1 MQYMR
6 RKVSRMI
13 HKGKKVIAWLLLAVM
28 LLSMPGGEVYA
39 EDIPQTSEEQSDI
52 KVEETQNNEVTDQ
65 DNASENN
72 SSNADENVV
81 SAEEPEEVEENISNQ
96 DQTQT
101 TDQPV
106 SNSSEETTADF
117 TQQGLINYVGID
129 FPYLETPAEQNIV
142 ISYGDGTENVSEA
155 KVIVNKNDGS
165 VLEISLSKKE
175 GELFMFTNSF
185 DETATG
191 VYELMDFVYVQ
202 DGIEQTIHLADT
214 GIKAMFGV
222 NEEYPGYNEPA
233 EVVTEDVS
241 EQEVEMSVVDVKSG
255 NIEET
260 ATGIEDA
267 IQATEEK
274 VGQAQKSRASRT
286 AATQKD
292 GNLVVVLD
300 PGHGGK
306 DSGAVGVNGVYEK
319 NLTLKIAQ
327 YCKAELEQYNG
338 VTVYMTRTD
347 DTYPGGTGDA
357 AADLDNRVAYAK
369 NKGADVLVS
378 IHLNSTGTGSAN
390 GAEVYFP
397 NSSYRPEIG
406 NEGMNLAQKVH
417 DELVSLG
424 IHGRGI
430 KIRNTENGSIYPDG
444 SPSDYYGLIY
454 RAKKAELPA
463 IIIEHAFIDNPSDY
477 NNFLSSDEKLQ
488 KLGIADATGI
498 AKTYGLSKG
507 ASIRVEHK
515 NDFAGNAQ
523 INVTGIGNNGKVKIW
538 NEETGALKEYTLA
551 TGKQTI
557 DFNVAEYN
565 NARGTFYV
573 EALDSSGQSLLKET
587 FYVSKDTSSTITI
600 DSGGTETKYVVDIKF
615 ADMPKE
621 VIGVQVPVWTK
632 TDQSD
637 LKWLNAKQVV
647 AGEWQ
652 ATFNIQDYKVG
663 GMYNVHAYVQ
673 LEDGTQIGIASRTT
687 EVTKPSFS
695 GEVLN
700 YSEEAGTFEVVISEI
715 NSPSGVDMIQ
725 VPVWCADD
733 QSDLIW
739 YNAEKQSDGTYKIK
753 VSIANHGYAIGAYKI
768 NVYLTAGN
776 GIVTGKN
783 LGDLEVSFPKTEICV
798 ENIGNRET
806 QYCVEVS
813 NVELTGSV
821 KNVMFA
827 VWSEQGGQDDL
838 VWYTGRR
845 DADGNWEAT
854 IDIRDHKTAGKYEVD
869 AYATLANGVMRGL
882 GARFFEV
889 SAPGFT
895 ASVEN
900 YKEEDGT
907 FEVIISNIEAPS
919 GVEKVQVPVWCAAD
933 QSDIKWYD
941 AEEQEDGS
949 YKIKASIANHSY
961 SVGAYQAHVYLTT
974 KNGLSKGMV
983 TEGQQVVL
991 PQMEINVK
999 DTTGMEMTYQAEATN
1014 VGMLGVLQNVMFAV
1028 WSEQGGQD
1036 DLVWYTGRRDADGNW
1051 EATIDI
1057 RDHKTAGKYEV
1068 DAYATLAN
1076 GVMRGLGARFFEVKG
1091 ASLTSAISIK
1101 DYNESTGEFT
1111 VSIPEP
1117 LSLSGI
1123 DSVLVPVWC
1132 SEDQSDICWYAAEK
1146 KQNRTYEVK
1155 VNPVYHNYHSGLY
1168 KIHVYVNSKNGIQQ
1182 NVGISSQMVSATQ
1195 YYTIMGDTT
1204 VSLEQMVELYK
1215 KSSRV
1220 YPSTVLGNGGAA
1232 TIEQFCQI
1240 YLEEAKAEGV
1250 RAEVAF
1256 AQAMNETGWLQYGG
1270 IVKIEQYNFAGIGA
1284 IDGNAVGNCASFPNV
1299 RIGVRAQIQHLK
1311 AYGSTD
1317 GLNNPCVDPRFNYV
1331 RRGVAPYVEWLGIN
1345 ENPSGIGWAS
1355 ADKYG
1360 YSIVS
1365 MIRNMKNL

>member
-1 MQYMR
+1 MKGEFMLKNGKR
-6 RKVSRMI
+6 IVS
-13 HKGKKVIAWLLLAVM
+13 WLLI
-28 LLSMPGGEVYA
+28 GGILFSILFTKDVYA
-39 EDIPQTSEEQSDI
+39 EELSENSDVQYYDNAEQDEEVMEKSDVVNIEDSSDGEGIIEEQSG
-52 KVEETQNNEVTDQ
+52 KEGESAASSQESEVSGIS
-65 DNASENN
+65 DNSKE
-72 SSNADENVV
+72 DE
-81 SAEEPEEVEENISNQ
+81 SIL
-96 DQTQT
+96 
-101 TDQPV
+101 
-106 SNSSEETTADF
+106 

-175 GELFMFTNSF
+175 GELFMFTYSF

-191 VYELMDFVYVQ
+191 VYELTDFVYVQ

-222 NEEYPGYNEPA
+222 NEKYPGYNEPA
-233 EVVTEDVS
+233 EVVTEGVS

-260 ATGIEDA
+260 ATEIEDA

-369 NKGADVLVS
+369 NNGADVLVS
-378 IHLNSTGTGSAN
+378 IHLNSTGTGAAN

-444 SPSDYYGLIY
+444 SPSDYYGLIN

-463 IIIEHAFIDNPSDY
+463 IIIEHAFIDNLSDY

-565 NARGTFYV
+565 NGRGTFYV

-632 TDQSD
+632 EDQSD

-647 AGEWQ
+647 TGEWQ
-652 ATFNIQDYKVG
+652 ASFDIRDYKVSG
-663 GMYNVHAYVQ
+663 NYNVHVYVQ
-673 LEDGTQIGIASRTT
+673 LKDGIQEGISSGTI
-687 EVTKPSFS
+687 EVSKPSFE
-695 GEVLN
+695 GRIGN
-700 YSEEAGTFEVVISEI
+700 YSEEEGFFEVVIDSI
-715 NSPSGVDMIQ
+715 DSKSGI
-725 VPVWCADD
+725 
-733 QSDLIW
+733 
-739 YNAEKQSDGTYKIK
+739 EKI
-753 VSIANHGYAIGAYKI
+753 
-768 NVYLTAGN
+768 
-776 GIVTGKN
+776 
-783 LGDLEVSFPKTEICV
+783 
-798 ENIGNRET
+798 
-806 QYCVEVS
+806 
-813 NVELTGSV
+813 
-821 KNVMFA
+821 
-827 VWSEQGGQDDL
+827 
-838 VWYTGRR
+838 
-845 DADGNWEAT
+845 
-854 IDIRDHKTAGKYEVD
+854 
-869 AYATLANGVMRGL
+869 
-882 GARFFEV
+882 
-889 SAPGFT
+889 
-895 ASVEN
+895 
-900 YKEEDGT
+900 
-907 FEVIISNIEAPS
+907 
-919 GVEKVQVPVWCAAD
+919 QVPVWCAAD

-941 AEEQEDGS
+941 AVKQSDGT
-949 YKIKASIANHSY
+949 YKVKVSIANHNYAVGSY
-961 SVGAYQAHVYLTT
+961 KVNVYLTAG
-974 KNGLSKGMV
+974 NGIVIGKDLG
-983 TEGQQVVL
+983 TQQIVL
-991 PQMEINVK
+991 PS
-999 DTTGMEMTYQAEATN
+999 TTITANDIDNNESLYYLLATN
-1014 VGMLGVLQNVMFAV
+1014 VELLGKIRQVQFAT

-1036 DLVWYTGRRDADGNW
+1036 DLVWYTGHKNADGNW
-1051 EATIDI
+1051 ETTVDI
-1057 RDHKTAGKYEV
+1057 KDHRTAGKYKV
-1068 DAYATLAN
+1068 DVYATLAN
-1076 GVMRGLGARFFEVKG
+1076 GVMRGLGTTSFEVSVPDFLVSVENYKEEEGTFEVVISNITAPSGVEKIQVPVWCAADQNDIKWYDADKQDDGTYKTKVSIANHKYSIGTYQVHVYLTTKNGLSQGQVTQGQQVILPQMKINAEDVTGKETTYRIEATNVGLLGVLQNVQFATWSEQGGQDDLVWYTGHKNADGNWETTVDIKDHRTAGKYKVDVYATLANGVMRGLGTTSFEVKG
-1091 ASLTSAISIK
+1091 ATLSSAIVVE
-1101 DYNESTGEFT
+1101 DYNETTGEFKVT
-1111 VSIPEP
+1111 IPVP
-1117 LSLSGI
+1117 QSLSGVE
-1123 DSVLVPVWC
+1123 SVLVPVWC
-1132 SEDQSDICWYAAEK
+1132 SKDQSDICWYNAEK
-1146 KQNRTYEVK
+1146 QKNGTYVVD

-1168 KIHVYVNSKNGIQQ
+1168 KIHVYVISQNGIQQ
-1182 NVGISSQMVSATQ
+1182 NVGSSSQMVNATQ

-1204 VSLEQMVELYK
+1204 VSKEQMVKLYNA
-1215 KSSRV
+1215 SGHV
-1220 YPSTVLGNGGAA
+1220 YPSTALGAGGAA

-1240 YLEEAKAEGV
+1240 YIEEAQTEGV

-1270 IVKIEQYNFAGIGA
+1270 IVKVEQFNFAGLGA
-1284 IDGNAVGNCASFPNV
+1284 IDGNATGECASFPTV

-1311 AYGSTD
+1311 AYGSIEA
-1317 GLNNPCVDPRFNYV
+1317 LNNPCVDPRFNYV
-1331 RRGVAPYVEWLGIN
+1331 KRGVAPYVEWLGIH
-1345 ENPSGIGWAS
+1345 ENPEGVGWAS
-1355 ADKYG
+1355 AEQYG
-1360 YSIVS
+1360 YKIVA
-1365 MIRNMKNL
+1365 MIRNIKKY